1 MTNDSGFITSADVA
15 DKRDY
20 DDLTYGGIYDPSD
33 AEGYY
38 GITSWTIEGYKYNGQ
53 IQPAFNT
60 TAKFKNNS
68 TYGTGWND
76 GGIVIHTS
84 PSNPSDFSTLYLDGF
99 GNEQPVS
106 FTLSLDKTTY
116 EVSFMGSEQQNLTLT
131 ANLAN
136 ADRLALNSQL
146 SAYATSAWVMNYVND
161 QISAAL
167 NAQL

>member
-15 DKRDY
+15 DKSDY
-20 DDLTYGGIYDPSD
+20 DDLTYGGTYDPTD

-53 IQPAFNT
+53 TLPAFNT
-60 TAKFKNNS
+60 ETRGKNNP
-68 TYGTGWND
+68 TYGTYWNN
-76 GGIVIHTS
+76 GGQVIYT
-84 PSNPSDFSTLYLDGF
+84 SDFSTLYLDGF
-99 GNEQPVS
+99 GNAEPVP

-136 ADRLALNSQL
+136 ADRLALTSQL